1 MKKSQES
8 AIELLKPQETS
19 SKPERKWQTESNEVN
34 RSPIHGL
41 WSLTHRDLKKWYTQP
56 IQLFLTIIQP
66 VFWLALF
73 GQSFNFGNMVGG
85 AAGSQFTRN
94 VFGTANYQSYLGVGM
109 MTFVII
115 FTSMFSGMSI
125 VWDRR
130 FGFLDKV
137 LSTPVARGTIVMGK
151 VLSSVIRCL
160 IQAAIVLV
168 IAVILGLKFASLSVL
183 GLAATFLGLFLLSFG
198 LSSLFVMIALRS
210 TNWQTQMAVMNLLNL
225 PLLFASNTIL
235 PVKGMPAWLQL
246 IARVNPVTY
255 ATDLGRQLLL
265 GTTPLNSALFDI
277 SYLLGFAVLFS
288 AVGIVMSWK
297 LLTR

>member
-1 MKKSQES
+1 MKKPQASTVEVL
-8 AIELLKPQETS
+8 EKPAEENAQS
-19 SKPERKWQTESNEVN
+19 KWQIESEDVD
-34 RSPIHGL
+34 RSPLHGL
-41 WSLTHRDLKKWYTQP
+41 WSLTHRDLKKWYKQP

-73 GQSFNFGNMVGG
+73 GQSFNFGGMIGG
-85 AAGSQFTRN
+85 PAGSQFTQHI
-94 VFGTANYQSYLGVGM
+94 FGTTNYQSYLGVGM

-168 IAVILGLKFASLSVL
+168 IAIALGLNLAHLSILGLI
-183 GLAATFLGLFLLSFG
+183 ATFVGLFLLSFG

-235 PVKGMPAWLQL
+235 PVSGMPVWLQL
-246 IARVNPVTY
+246 IAKVNPVTY

-265 GTTPLNSALFDI
+265 GATPLNSPLFDL
-277 SYLLGFAVLFS
+277 SYLMGFAVLFS
-288 AVGIVMSWK
+288 VVGIVMSWK

>member
-1 MKKSQES
+1 LK
-8 AIELLKPQETS
+8 KPQASTVEVLE
-19 SKPERKWQTESNEVN
+19 KPAEENAQSKWQIESEDVD
-34 RSPIHGL
+34 RSPLHGL
-41 WSLTHRDLKKWYTQP
+41 WSLTHRDLKKWYKQP

-73 GQSFNFGNMVGG
+73 GQSFNFGGMIGG
-85 AAGSQFTRN
+85 PAGSQFTQHI
-94 VFGTANYQSYLGVGM
+94 FGTTNYQSYLGVGM

-168 IAVILGLKFASLSVL
+168 IAIALGLNLAHLSILGLI
-183 GLAATFLGLFLLSFG
+183 ATFVGLFLLSFG

-235 PVKGMPAWLQL
+235 PVSGMPAWLQL

-265 GTTPLNSALFDI
+265 GATPLNSPLFDL
-277 SYLLGFAVLFS
+277 SYLMGFAVLFS
-288 AVGIVMSWK
+288 VVGIVMSWK